1 MKLETVRTD
10 LAAIL
15 TSAVDSG
22 TSVIDAIPD
31 SVAPPSVYI
40 TWADPWVTPGTFC
53 DYAVNVNVIVV
64 AQRIEP
70 GGQYG
75 ILEGIISTIVPALRA
90 SKDFTVKDASSP
102 YPITLGGVNYLAA
115 SVNLTCDIGE

>member
-10 LAAIL
+10 LYAIL
-15 TSAVDSG
+15 RGAVDDEV
-22 TSVIDAIPD
+22 SVIDAIPD
-31 SVAPPSVYI
+31 SVAPPSIFI
-40 TWADPWVTPGTFC
+40 TWADPWVSPSTFC
-53 DYAVNVNVIVV
+53 DYTVNVNVIVV

-75 ILEGIISTIVPALRA
+75 VLEGLVSTIVPVLKA
-90 SKDFTVKDASSP
+90 SREFTVKDASSP

-115 SVNLTCDIGE
+115 SVNLSCEIGD